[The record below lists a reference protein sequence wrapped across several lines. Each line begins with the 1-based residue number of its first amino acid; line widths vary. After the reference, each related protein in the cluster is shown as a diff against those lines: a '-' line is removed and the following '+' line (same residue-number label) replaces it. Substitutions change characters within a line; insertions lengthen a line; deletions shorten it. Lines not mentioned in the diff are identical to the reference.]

1 MDKLGLA
8 PKPPD
13 GSPRQSVH
21 SPGRSRP
28 MTGPRLITSILCLA
42 GFAAAGFFIW
52 NSGLPNAA
60 SQSAS
65 NLEPQPARLAFAG
78 NTGDGD
84 AGADSGGDFG
94 DAPEPAEEVEAA
106 PSNSDL
112 PANSPAVSDPKRRE
126 PRVVGED
133 LPVPAVDPRRDSRR
147 TATNYPATNNPAT
160 GKTGTGST
168 GIGSGAPRPTPRS
181 SPAVYPSSGV
191 SSTASGP
198 PRASARRSD
207 NLDQPPAELNIIEPY
222 RTINV
227 AAEEVGTI
235 QEILVREG
243 DLVKQG
249 QILARLNS
257 TVLFAQLAIAEQNSQ
272 AQGRLEASLAEM
284 RLREHRLSQLRALRT
299 DGAARQ
305 EEVDRAQSELAIA
318 QANVR
323 TAREELE
330 SRRLECERIK
340 AQIDSRSVKAP
351 IDGVVVKMLKDV
363 GEFVAPN
370 TPDVLTIVQ
379 IDQLIARCNI
389 SANMLDRVKAGQE
402 HDIRLATGETVKG
415 MIEFIDPV
423 TDGAS
428 QMVTVKLRID
438 NTHGRFRSGEQCWM
452 PLSE

>member
-1 MDKLGLA
+1 VT
-8 PKPPD
+8 
-13 GSPRQSVH
+13 R
-21 SPGRSRP
+21 
-28 MTGPRLITSILCLA
+28 TT
-42 GFAAAGFFIW
+42 
-52 NSGLPNAA
+52 
-60 SQSAS
+60 
-65 NLEPQPARLAFAG
+65 
-78 NTGDGD
+78 
-84 AGADSGGDFG
+84 
-94 DAPEPAEEVEAA
+94 
-106 PSNSDL
+106 
-112 PANSPAVSDPKRRE
+112 
-126 PRVVGED
+126 
-133 LPVPAVDPRRDSRR
+133 PVP
-147 TATNYPATNNPAT
+147 T
-160 GKTGTGST
+160 G
-168 GIGSGAPRPTPRS
+168 A
-181 SPAVYPSSGV
+181 SGV
-191 SSTASGP
+191 SSAASGP
-198 PRASARRSD
+198 LRAAARRSD
-207 NLDQPPAELNIIEPY
+207 NFDQPPAELNIIEPY

-235 QEILVREG
+235 QEVLVREG
-243 DLVKQG
+243 DSVKQG

-272 AQGRLEASLAEM
+272 AQGRLEASLAELQ
-284 RLREHRLSQLRALRT
+284 LREHRLSQLRALRT

-370 TPDVLTIVQ
+370 TPDVMTIVQ

-389 SANMLDRVKAGQE
+389 SANMLDRVKTGQE

>member
-1 MDKLGLA
+1 
-8 PKPPD
+8 
-13 GSPRQSVH
+13 
-21 SPGRSRP
+21 
-28 MTGPRLITSILCLA
+28 MTGPRLLTSILCLA

-65 NLEPQPARLAFAG
+65 NREPQPARLAFAG
-78 NTGDGD
+78 NSGDEETGSDG
-84 AGADSGGDFG
+84 GGDLG

-112 PANSPAVSDPKRRE
+112 PANSPAVSAPKRRE

-133 LPVPAVDPRRDSRR
+133 LPVPTFDPRRDARR
-147 TATNYPATNNPAT
+147 TGP
-160 GKTGTGST
+160 GTSGPGTVSSGTST
-168 GIGSGAPRPTPRS
+168 SGTSTSGSGSPRPTPRP
-181 SPAVYPSSGV
+181 SPTVLPSAGV
-191 SSTASGP
+191 SSTATGP
-198 PRASARRSD
+198 LRASARRSD

-257 TVLFAQLAIAEQNSQ
+257 SVLFAQLAIAEQNSQ
-272 AQGRLEASLAEM
+272 AQGRLEASLAEL

-370 TPDVLTIVQ
+370 TPDVLTVVQ

-389 SANMLDRVKAGQE
+389 SANMLDRVRAGQE

-438 NTHGRFRSGEQCWM
+438 NSHGRFRSGEQCWM

>member
-1 MDKLGLA
+1 
-8 PKPPD
+8 
-13 GSPRQSVH
+13 
-21 SPGRSRP
+21 
-28 MTGPRLITSILCLA
+28 MTGPRLFTSILCLA
-42 GFAAAGFFIW
+42 GFAGAAFFIW
-52 NSGLPNAA
+52 NAGLPNAA
-60 SQSAS
+60 SQAS
-65 NLEPQPARLAFAG
+65 GTREPSPARLAFAG
-78 NTGDGD
+78 GDSQGSPSESESEPEPEEEVQSPP
-84 AGADSGGDFG
+84 SGGDIV
-94 DAPEPAEEVEAA
+94 P
-106 PSNSDL
+106 PS
-112 PANSPAVSDPKRRE
+112 
-126 PRVVGED
+126 
-133 LPVPAVDPRRDSRR
+133 
-147 TATNYPATNNPAT
+147 
-160 GKTGTGST
+160 
-168 GIGSGAPRPTPRS
+168 PTPRS
-181 SPAVYPSSGV
+181 FPSGNADSADSMRGSQRPSGGNATAPSVGARSEPRRTPTAAGGSATRSATRPSAGFVAPSASVPPTGV
-191 SSTASGP
+191 SSTTAGP
-198 PRASARRSD
+198 PRASARRTD
-207 NLDQPPAELNIIEPY
+207 ALDEPPSELNIIEPY

-243 DLVKQG
+243 DVVKQG

-272 AQGRLEASLAEM
+272 AQGRLEASLAEL
-284 RLREHRLSQLRALRT
+284 RLREHRFSQLRALRN

-305 EEVDRAQSELAIA
+305 EEVDRAEAEVAIA
-318 QANVR
+318 TANVR

-379 IDQLIARCNI
+379 INQLIARCNI
-389 SANMLDRVKAGQE
+389 SANMLDLVKPGQE

-415 MIEFIDPV
+415 MIEFVDPV

-438 NTHGRFRSGEQCWM
+438 NSHGRFRSGEQCWM
-452 PLSE
+452 PLNE

>member
-1 MDKLGLA
+1 MGRGPAMPHPID
-8 PKPPD
+8 
-13 GSPRQSVH
+13 RQFAYS
-21 SPGRSRP
+21 SGRSRP
-28 MTGPRLITSILCLA
+28 MTGPRLFTTLLCLA
-42 GFAAAGFFIW
+42 GFAATGFFIW
-52 NSGLPNAA
+52 NSGLPNGA
-60 SQSAS
+60 SQASAHRDP
-65 NLEPQPARLAFAG
+65 LPARLAFAG
-78 NTGDGD
+78 SGPQETLGYSTAD
-84 AGADSGGDFG
+84 AEGE
-94 DAPEPAEEVEAA
+94 PEPEEEVET
-106 PSNSDL
+106 PSNGGDY
-112 PANSPAVSDPKRRE
+112 PARGPAVEPFANSVSAKAEARSRNERTGGNALPTPSVEPRRE
-126 PRVVGED
+126 PQRSGANAGGSSGRTPSRPTGAALQSAGVSGTSSGI
-133 LPVPAVDPRRDSRR
+133 PRAASRR
-147 TATNYPATNNPAT
+147 TDA
-160 GKTGTGST
+160 
-168 GIGSGAPRPTPRS
+168 
-181 SPAVYPSSGV
+181 
-191 SSTASGP
+191 
-198 PRASARRSD
+198 
-207 NLDQPPAELNIIEPY
+207 LDEPPAELNIIEPY

-243 DLVKQG
+243 DVVKQG

-272 AQGRLEASLAEM
+272 AQGRLEASLAEL
-284 RLREHRLSQLRALRT
+284 RLREHRFSQLRSLRT

-305 EEVDRAQSELAIA
+305 EEVDRAESEVAIA

-370 TPDVLTIVQ
+370 TPDVMTVVQ
-379 IDQLIARCNI
+379 INQLIARCNI
-389 SANMLDRVKAGQE
+389 SANMLDQVKAGQE

-415 MIEFIDPV
+415 MIEFVDPV

-438 NTHGRFRSGEQCWM
+438 NSHGRFRSGEQCWM
-452 PLSE
+452 PLSQ

>member
-1 MDKLGLA
+1 
-8 PKPPD
+8 
-13 GSPRQSVH
+13 
-21 SPGRSRP
+21 
-28 MTGPRLITSILCLA
+28 MTGPRLFTSILCLA
-42 GFAAAGFFIW
+42 GFAAAAFFIW
-52 NSGLPNAA
+52 NSGLPHAA
-60 SQSAS
+60 SQASA
-65 NLEPQPARLAFAG
+65 NREPRPAHLAFAG
-78 NTGDGD
+78 GNGAGNAGDY
-84 AGADSGGDFG
+84 AAE
-94 DAPEPAEEVEAA
+94 PEPEPEEEVEAS

-112 PANSPAVSDPKRRE
+112 PERMPANAPVASAGVDADQAAPQRGNNRF
-126 PRVVGED
+126 GGND
-133 LPVPAVDPRRDSRR
+133 LPTPNVDSRRDPRRSTTGSPTPSSRFSSR
-147 TATNYPATNNPAT
+147 PAATNP
-160 GKTGTGST
+160 
-168 GIGSGAPRPTPRS
+168 
-181 SPAVYPSSGV
+181 PSVGV
-191 SSTASGP
+191 SSTSSGP
-198 PRASARRSD
+198 PRASARRTDS
-207 NLDQPPAELNIIEPY
+207 LDQPPSELHIIEPY

-243 DLVKQG
+243 DSVKQG

-257 TVLFAQLAIAEQNSQ
+257 QVLFAQLAIAEQNSQ
-272 AQGRLEASLAEM
+272 AQGRLEASLAEL
-284 RLREHRLSQLRALRT
+284 RLREHRFAQLSALRT

-305 EEVDRAQSELAIA
+305 EEVDRAESEVAIA

-379 IDQLIARCNI
+379 INQLIARCNI

-415 MIEFIDPV
+415 MIEFVDPV

-438 NTHGRFRSGEQCWM
+438 NSHGRFRSGEQCWM

>member
-1 MDKLGLA
+1 
-8 PKPPD
+8 
-13 GSPRQSVH
+13 
-21 SPGRSRP
+21 
-28 MTGPRLITSILCLA
+28 MTGPRLFTSILCLA
-42 GFAAAGFFIW
+42 GFAGAAFFIW
-52 NSGLPNAA
+52 NAGLPNAA
-60 SQSAS
+60 SQAS
-65 NLEPQPARLAFAG
+65 GTREPSPARLAFAG
-78 NTGDGD
+78 GDSQGSPSESESEPEPEEEVQSPP
-84 AGADSGGDFG
+84 SGGDIV
-94 DAPEPAEEVEAA
+94 P
-106 PSNSDL
+106 PS
-112 PANSPAVSDPKRRE
+112 
-126 PRVVGED
+126 
-133 LPVPAVDPRRDSRR
+133 
-147 TATNYPATNNPAT
+147 
-160 GKTGTGST
+160 
-168 GIGSGAPRPTPRS
+168 PTPRS
-181 SPAVYPSSGV
+181 FPSGNADSADSMRGSQRPSGGNATAPSVGARSEPRRTPTAAGGSTRSTTRSSAGFVAPSANVPLSGV
-191 SSTASGP
+191 SSTTAGP
-198 PRASARRSD
+198 PRASARRTD
-207 NLDQPPAELNIIEPY
+207 ALDEPPSELNIIEPY

-243 DLVKQG
+243 DVVKQG

-272 AQGRLEASLAEM
+272 AQGRLEASLAEL
-284 RLREHRLSQLRALRT
+284 RLREHRFSQLRALRN

-305 EEVDRAQSELAIA
+305 EEVDRAEAEVAIA
-318 QANVR
+318 TANVR

-379 IDQLIARCNI
+379 INQLIARCNI
-389 SANMLDRVKAGQE
+389 SANMLDLVKPGQE

-415 MIEFIDPV
+415 MIEFVDPV

-438 NTHGRFRSGEQCWM
+438 NSHGRFRSGEQCWM
-452 PLSE
+452 PLNE